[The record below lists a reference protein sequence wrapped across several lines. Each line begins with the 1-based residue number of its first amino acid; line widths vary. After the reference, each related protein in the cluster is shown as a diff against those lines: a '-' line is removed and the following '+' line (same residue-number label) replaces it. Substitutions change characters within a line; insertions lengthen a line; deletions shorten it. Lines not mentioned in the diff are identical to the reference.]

1 MKIPRNP
8 HENNGNHEN
17 HRTPCENHEKHENHR
32 NPRENNKNHENI
44 KIRTII
50 MKLMKTIII

>member
-1 MKIPRNP
+1 MKIHR
-8 HENNGNHEN
+8 NHEN